1 MSDDFIVQRLI
12 EIYHQKILI
21 KQELSE
27 EEIAFISDN
36 IEQMKATGKINEQ
49 LYAAYLLGFIVN
61 PSIDMKS
68 DEIADGIRE
77 LKELK
82 IFNQVLDY
90 GDGSKYTEYERIL
103 YQLLGNSEFALN
115 DNDKAKLVNELEN
128 KYFTHACLHREDISG
143 KCKMTLLQILEEQG
157 YATRDEYFQI
167 LYGLA
172 KREKSGIEPYSLVQK
187 IINARYY
194 KLEEVTEEQD
204 DAYDSLLY
212 LSARDMREIEKKQK
226 IEILA
231 SSPDLF
237 FIRNLVESDY
247 LKFGLT
253 NDERISLIAK
263 AGNQQYI
270 EDILRGKIEIDL
282 GDKGLRNLVCQN
294 AMLQKDKKEYLSKY
308 IHGDGYNFT
317 LEDRKVFIVFSNDK
331 EAAKELLES
340 KALGLIS
347 QVELLGCIGDREY
360 SSSFIERQEEP
371 LRMYLRDKYIRGL
384 RNRGRKKGL
393 E

>member
-49 LYAAYLLGFIVN
+49 LYAAYLLGFILN
-61 PSIDMKS
+61 PSIDMSS
-68 DEIADGIRE
+68 DEIADVIRE
-77 LKELK
+77 LKELE

-115 DNDKAKLVNELEN
+115 DNDKAKLVSELEN

-143 KCKMTLLQILEEQG
+143 KCKMTLLQFLEEQG

-212 LSARDMREIEKKQK
+212 LSARDMRGIEKKQK

-270 EDILRGKIEIDL
+270 EDILKGKIEIDL
-282 GDKGLRNLVCQN
+282 GDKGLRDLVFQN
-294 AMLQKDKKEYLSKY
+294 AMLQKDKKKYLSRY
-308 IHGDGYNFT
+308 IQGDEYNFT
-317 LEDRKVFIVFSNDK
+317 LEDREAFIVFSKDK

-340 KALGLIS
+340 KALDLIS
-347 QVELLGCIGDREY
+347 KVNLLGCIGDREY
-360 SSSFIERQEEP
+360 SSRFIERQEEP
-371 LRMYLRDKYIRGL
+371 LRMYLRDGYTRVL